1 MDVSFDDERH
11 DFNRGNNSN
20 ETLTAINGAAAVIF
34 IAYRRGENTSW
45 KILIIEASSNCLTDW
60 IKINLSF
67 SL

>member
-34 IAYRRGENTSW
+34 IDIVVAKIPRG
-45 KILIIEASSNCLTDW
+45 KY
-60 IKINLSF
+60 
-67 SL
+67 

>member
-34 IAYRRGENTSW
+34 IVYRRGENTSW
-45 KILIIEASSNCLTDW
+45 KILITSYRGELELESSHGLD
-60 IKINLSF
+60 
-67 SL
+67 